1 MISLDLEQRK
11 AWNEKQKLLT
21 EILLKTYE
29 HSRAVQ
35 LFLSQH
41 ALLHT
46 SEVGDISKPTLEGEL
61 LNNLDDI
68 TFRKYYGISS
78 TQRKDPYGNI
88 LSCRDYGLQLLI
100 AAVP

>member
-1 MISLDLEQRK
+1 MDFEQRK
-11 AWNEKQKLLT
+11 AWNEKHKLLT
-21 EILLKTYE
+21 EILLKPDE

-41 ALLHT
+41 ALLHS
-46 SEVGDISKPTLEGEL
+46 SEVGDVGKPTLEGEL

-78 TQRKDPYGNI
+78 TQRKDPYGKI
-88 LSCRDYGLQLLI
+88 LGCRYYGLQLLI